1 MIKKYEKSLK
11 LNVTKFC
18 GKKFKILC
26 DTIRSGV
33 KQEHGFRATKGIT
46 DKRLEVW
53 PIVIRF
59 SADTNRERFIKSLRS
74 LLSSN
79 TLAKMDCKKLKPTS
93 RSPKAT
99 RFAEC

>member
-11 LNVTKFC
+11 LNVTRFR

-33 KQEHGFRATKGIT
+33 KQEHGFQGTKGIT
-46 DKRLEVW
+46 DKRLGVW

-59 SADTNRERFIKSLRS
+59 ATDSNRERFVKSMKS
-74 LLSSN
+74 LLSPT
-79 TLAKMDCKKLKPTS
+79 TLAKMDLDKLKPAG
-93 RSPKAT
+93 RSPKAI
-99 RFAEC
+99 RVVRS